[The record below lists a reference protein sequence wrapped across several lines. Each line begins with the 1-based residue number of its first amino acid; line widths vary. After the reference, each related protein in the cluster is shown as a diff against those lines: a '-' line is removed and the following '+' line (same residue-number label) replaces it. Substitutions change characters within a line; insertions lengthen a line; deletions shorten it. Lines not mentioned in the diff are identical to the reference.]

1 MNGAKHC
8 SCYQLCSGVIKVLN
22 AVEEEIDGYHTTLIV
37 AYRQELLQLEVVK
50 YLVETARVDANLP
63 KNNDW
68 KDTILT

>member
-1 MNGAKHC
+1 MYGAKYC
-8 SCYQLCSGVIKVLN
+8 ICYQLCSGVIKVLN

-37 AYRQELLQLEVVK
+37 AYRQEQLEVVK

-63 KNNDW
+63 KINDW